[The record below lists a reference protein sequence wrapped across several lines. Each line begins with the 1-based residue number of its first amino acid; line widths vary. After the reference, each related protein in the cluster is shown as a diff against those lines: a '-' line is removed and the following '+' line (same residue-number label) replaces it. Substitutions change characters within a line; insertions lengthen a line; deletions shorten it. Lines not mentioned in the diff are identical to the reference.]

1 MIRGR
6 YTDYIYAFAGRHYAG
21 VYLYKGAEHI
31 KTGRT
36 YRIFAWTN
44 RTSISLS
51 YQYNKIKDRI
61 SNSMSV
67 LMWNKGQ
74 YQPDWYLN
82 FSGDFRNDYF
92 KMFETETKADI
103 IEKQINNFLSSSFYN
118 VQYGTDRVFF

>member
-1 MIRGR
+1 
-6 YTDYIYAFAGRHYAG
+6 
-21 VYLYKGAEHI
+21 
-31 KTGRT
+31 
-36 YRIFAWTN
+36 
-44 RTSISLS
+44 
-51 YQYNKIKDRI
+51 
-61 SNSMSV
+61 MSV